1 MAIFRQNLP
10 LPPARGVMRVTQGV
24 FMLKNAD
31 WIPSGY
37 RLDTILDRVDVDFY
51 FKESNCYAVLD
62 TVDTINSN
70 SYAREE
76 LIHTCLTNKNHK
88 LKISRV
94 SFNRKNGIHPI
105 QLKKRINKLNSYKK
119 SMVSKMVPRPYPDG
133 IQ

>member
-1 MAIFRQNLP
+1 
-10 LPPARGVMRVTQGV
+10 MRVTQGV

-70 SYAREE
+70 PYAREE
-76 LIHTCLTNKNHK
+76 LIHTCLTDKKHK

-105 QLKKRINKLNSYKK
+105 QLRKRINKLNSYKK
-119 SMVSKMVPRPYPDG
+119 STVSKMVPRPYPDG

>member
-1 MAIFRQNLP
+1 MVTFRQNLP
-10 LPPARGVMRVTQGV
+10 LPPARGVMHVTQGV
-24 FMLKNAD
+24 FMLKNVD

-37 RLDTILDRVDVDFY
+37 RLDTILDRVVSDFY
-51 FKESNCYAVLD
+51 CKKSECYAVLD

-70 SYAREE
+70 SYTREK
-76 LIHTCLTNKNHK
+76 LIHTCLTDKNHK

-105 QLKKRINKLNSYKK
+105 QLRKRINKLNSYKK
-119 SMVSKMVPRPYPDG
+119 PMVSKMVPRPYPDG